1 MPLDPGRSVADPSR
15 VRRAP
20 RWLVEATAWALGL
33 VLLVGVGATRA
44 IDEPVERVVVETAT
58 PAFTEP
64 VRQQI
69 LPPAPKPAAKP
80 KPKAKAK
87 QAPIRAAAQPD
98 LDVASVLGP
107 PPGPQADRRPAK
119 VAAPADRYA
128 FLVGVQDYRR
138 PTADTIGSRKDVQY
152 IRSMLLNAGWKAEN
166 IRLITD
172 GQATGKAIRDGIGWL
187 ASKGRPGET
196 FSLFHY
202 SGHVKQHGG
211 VSDSLWPVDRD
222 FLRDTEVAS
231 MLSRVQ
237 GRMWV
242 DIAGCEGASF
252 MDGVPSDRVL
262 FSGSS
267 KAVEKS
273 YEYPPWG
280 MSVWTGLVFDLS
292 LRQGQADAD
301 KDGRTTMGEAL
312 RYSQYYAQAITLGQR
327 PHGRQT
333 PQFAGA
339 PDLGWTLS
347 DPPA

>member
-1 MPLDPGRSVADPSR
+1 MGAPLDPGRPVADAQY
-15 VRRAP
+15 VTRRRTP
-20 RWLVEATAWALGL
+20 RWLVEVTAWSLGL
-33 VLLVGVGATRA
+33 VLLVAVGATQA
-44 IDEPVERVVVETAT
+44 IEEPAAEAEVAT

-64 VRQQI
+64 VREQLV
-69 LPPAPKPAAKP
+69 LPSPSPSP
-80 KPKAKAK
+80 KPKAPA
-87 QAPIRAAAQPD
+87 RNAATPD
-98 LDVASVLGP
+98 LDVEAILGP
-107 PPGPQADRRPAK
+107 PPGPQFDPRPERT
-119 VAAPADRYA
+119 AAPADRYA

-138 PTADTIGSRKDVQY
+138 PTVDTIGSRKDVEH
-152 IRSMLLNAGWKAEN
+152 IRAMLLASGWQAAN

-172 GQATGKAIRDGIGWL
+172 GQVTGRAIRDGMAWL
-187 ASKGRPGET
+187 AAKGRPGT

-222 FLRDTEVAS
+222 FVRDTEVTR
-231 MLSRVQ
+231 MLNRV
-237 GRMWV
+237 GGKLWV

-252 MDGVPSDRVL
+252 MDGLPSDRVL

-292 LRQGQADAD
+292 LKQGQADAD
-301 KDGRTTMGEAL
+301 GDGRTTIGEAL
-312 RYSQYYAQAITLGQR
+312 RYSTYYAQAITLGQK
-327 PHGRQT
+327 PYGRQT
-333 PQFAGA
+333 PQVAGD
-339 PDLGWTLS
+339 PVRGWTLA

>member
-1 MPLDPGRSVADPSR
+1 MVAPLDPGRPVADAR
-15 VRRAP
+15 GVRRAP

-33 VLLVGVGATRA
+33 VLLVALGATQA
-44 IDEPVERVVVETAT
+44 IEEPREVVEAAT
-58 PAFTEP
+58 PAMREP
-64 VRQQI
+64 LREQI
-69 LPPAPKPAAKP
+69 VPPAPTPVPKPTP
-80 KPKAKAK
+80 KPKA
-87 QAPIRAAAQPD
+87 PVRAAAQPD
-98 LDVASVLGP
+98 LDVESVLGP
-107 PPGPQADRRPAK
+107 PPGPQHDPRPART
-119 VAAPADRYA
+119 AAPADRYA

-138 PTADTIGSRKDVQY
+138 PTVDTIGSRKDVQY
-152 IRSMLLNAGWKAEN
+152 IRSMLLGAGWKAEN
-166 IRLITD
+166 IRMVVD
-172 GQATGKAIRDGIGWL
+172 GQATGRAIRDGIGWL
-187 ASKGRPGET
+187 ASTSRPGQT

-222 FLRDTEVAS
+222 FVRDTQVADL
-231 MLSRVQ
+231 LSRVQ

-252 MDGVPSDRVL
+252 LDGVPSSRVL

-273 YEYPPWG
+273 YEYPAWG

-301 KDGRTTMGEAL
+301 KDGRTTLGEAL

-333 PQFAGA
+333 PQFTGA
-339 PDLGWTLS
+339 PDLGWTLA

>member
-1 MPLDPGRSVADPSR
+1 M
-15 VRRAP
+15 
-20 RWLVEATAWALGL
+20 
-33 VLLVGVGATRA
+33 LVGVGATQA
-44 IDEPVERVVVETAT
+44 IQEPREVVVETAT
-58 PAFTEP
+58 PAFAEP

-69 LPPAPKPAAKP
+69 VAPAPPLAPPKPAPAKP
-80 KPKAKAK
+80 KPRPKPKK
-87 QAPIRAAAQPD
+87 QAPFRAAAQPE
-98 LDVASVLGP
+98 LDVESVLGP
-107 PPGPQADRRPAK
+107 PPGPQLDRRPART
-119 VAAPADRYA
+119 AAPEDRYA

-138 PTADTIGSRKDVQY
+138 PTADTIGSRKDVLY
-152 IRSMLLNAGWKAEN
+152 IADMLKASGWRAEN
-166 IRLITD
+166 IRVITD
-172 GQATGKAIRDGIGWL
+172 GQVTGRAIREGLGWL
-187 ASKGRPGET
+187 AQKGQPGT

-222 FLRDTEVAS
+222 FVRDTQVAQL
-231 MLSRVQ
+231 LSRVS

-252 MDGVPSDRVL
+252 MDGVPNGRVL

-267 KAVEKS
+267 KATEKS

-280 MSVWTGLVFDLS
+280 MSVWTGLVFDLG
-292 LRQGQADAD
+292 LRQRQADAD
-301 KDGRTTMGEAL
+301 KDGRTTIGETL

-339 PDLGWTLS
+339 ADLGWTLS